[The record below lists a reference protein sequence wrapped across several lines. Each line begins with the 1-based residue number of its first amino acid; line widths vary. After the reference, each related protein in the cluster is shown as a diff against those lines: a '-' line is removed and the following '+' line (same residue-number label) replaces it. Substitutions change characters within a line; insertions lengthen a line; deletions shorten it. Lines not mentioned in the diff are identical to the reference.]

1 MTRVAVLVLALALP
15 VAIGGGVPASGQA
28 PAAKPNLLVLMTDD
42 LETDDLK
49 ALPSVRRL
57 AQQGTTFGNSFVGY
71 SLCCPSRATY
81 LTGQYNH
88 NNGVL
93 SNAPPDGGFARLD
106 HTNTLP
112 VWLQAAGYH
121 TTHIGKYLNGYEN
134 ASSHNTVP
142 PGYSDWQGLAIGTYR
157 MYDYSINDNGTL
169 VPYGTAPA
177 DYQTDVLAARAVA
190 AIRERAPSP
199 QPFYLKFSPL
209 APHGSGA
216 VAGHDGRGPD
226 PAPRHRGAFA
236 DEPLDVGPA
245 YDEADVR
252 DKPASI
258 RRLPRINAQARA
270 DIDTRNRRRLASL
283 LAVDEAITRMVDELR
298 AAGELNQT
306 VIAFTSDNGWQEGEH
321 RVVQGKVR
329 VYEPSIRVPLIV
341 RGPGFAAGAVAP
353 AMAINVD
360 LPRTLAEI
368 AGAVPGRV
376 QDGLDLRE
384 VAGGSARALARP
396 LLNETG
402 VPGLSNRNFHQAIR
416 TGTHKYVEHA
426 NGERELYDLRSDP
439 DELVNVAGDPA
450 LAGTLAELDA
460 RLEVLKT
467 CAGATCVDPQP
478 PAVQPAPPP
487 PASVPDS
494 VTPVAR
500 SVRLLDRRIR
510 LGRDKRIAIP
520 MRCALGADDGC
531 TGTLTLYERRD
542 RLVRMGSRRFSL
554 EPGQYKRVEVKV
566 RAAARRRLARRHRM
580 TVRVSARYVT
590 AAGELE
596 RAKRTYRL
604 VARGGRSRSTRSSAL
619 IGEPRS
625 SRLLVSRYSQPPGP
639 STTVRKRP

>member
-1 MTRVAVLVLALALP
+1 MIRAAVVVLALSLA
-15 VAIGGGVPASGQA
+15 VAFGGGAPASGQA
-28 PAAKPNLLVLMTDD
+28 PVKPNLLVLMTDD
-42 LETDDLK
+42 LEVDDLK
-49 ALPSVRRL
+49 ALPSVQRL
-57 AQQGTTFGNSFVGY
+57 AQQGTTFSNSFVGY

-81 LTGQYNH
+81 LTGQYSH

-134 ASSHNTVP
+134 AASRTSVP

-157 MYDYSINDNGTL
+157 MYDFSINDNGTL

-177 DYQTDVLAARAVA
+177 DYQTDVLADRAVE
-190 AIRERAPSP
+190 AIRERARSP

-216 VAGHDGRGPD
+216 VAGHDGMGPD

-236 DEPLDVGPA
+236 SEPLDVGPA
-245 YDEADVR
+245 YDETDVS

-258 RRLPRINAQARA
+258 RRLPRISAQARA
-270 DIDTRNRRRLASL
+270 GIDTRNRRRLASL
-283 LAVDEAITRMVDELR
+283 LAVDEAIKRMVDELR

-306 VIAFTSDNGWQEGEH
+306 IIAFTSDNGWQEGEH

-353 AMAINVD
+353 ATAINVD
-360 LPRTLAEI
+360 LPRTLAAL

-384 VAGGSARALARP
+384 VAAGSARALARP

-402 VPGLSNRNFHQAIR
+402 APALSNRNFHQAIR
-416 TGTHKYVEHA
+416 TDTHKYVEHA

-450 LAGTLAELDA
+450 QAATLAQLDA

-467 CAGATCVDPQP
+467 CAGASCIDPQP
-478 PAVQPAPPP
+478 PATPVPSPPP
-487 PASVPDS
+487 PTVPDS
-494 VTPVAR
+494 VTPVER

-510 LGRDKRIAIP
+510 LGRDKRISIP
-520 MRCALGADDGC
+520 MRCAQGADDGC
-531 TGTLTLYERRD
+531 TGTLTLYERRRG

-566 RAAARRRLARRHRM
+566 RKAARRRLARQRRM

-590 AAGELE
+590 VAGELE
-596 RAKRTYRL
+596 RAKHTYRL
-604 VARGGRSRSTRSSAL
+604 VAR
-619 IGEPRS
+619 
-625 SRLLVSRYSQPPGP
+625 
-639 STTVRKRP
+639 

>member
-1 MTRVAVLVLALALP
+1 MTRALVLVLALALP
-15 VAIGGGVPASGQA
+15 VASGLVAGSGPAAVAQA
-28 PAAKPNLLVLMTDD
+28 PGVKPNLLVIMTDD

-49 ALPSVRRL
+49 ALPSVRLL
-57 AQQGTTFGNSFVGY
+57 AQQGTTFDNSFVGY

-93 SNAPPDGGFARLD
+93 SNAPPDGGFGRLD

-121 TTHIGKYLNGYEN
+121 TTHIGKYLNGYE
-134 ASSHNTVP
+134 SPSFHTTVP

-177 DYQTDVLAARAVA
+177 DYQTDVLANRAVA
-190 AIRERAPSP
+190 ALRERVPSP

-209 APHGSGA
+209 APHASGA

-236 DEPLDVGPA
+236 GEPLDVGPA
-245 YDEADVR
+245 YDEADVG

-258 RRLPRINAQARA
+258 RQLPRITAQARA
-270 DIDTRNRRRLASL
+270 GIDTRNRRRLASL

-298 AAGELNQT
+298 AAGELDQT
-306 VIAFTSDNGWQEGEH
+306 IIAFTSDNGWQEGEH

-341 RGPGFAAGAVAP
+341 RGPGFAAGAVVP

-360 LPRTLAEI
+360 LPRTLAAA

-384 VAGGSARALARP
+384 VAGGSQRALARP

-402 VPGLSNRNFHQAIR
+402 VPGLSSRNFHQAIR
-416 TGTHKYVEHA
+416 TGTYKYVEHA
-426 NGERELYDLRSDP
+426 SGEREFYDLRSDP
-439 DELVNVAGDPA
+439 DELVNVVSDPA
-450 LAGTLAELDA
+450 QAGTLAQLEA

-467 CAGATCVDPQP
+467 CAGESCIDPQP
-478 PAVQPAPPP
+478 PTVPPPP
-487 PASVPDS
+487 PASPPPAPSASVLNS
-494 VTPVAR
+494 VTAVER

-510 LGRDKRIAIP
+510 LGRDKRIGIP
-520 MRCALGADDGC
+520 MRCAAGADDGC
-531 TGTLTLYERRD
+531 SGTLTLHERRTRPGPH

-554 EPGQYKRVEVKV
+554 EPGQYKRVEIKV
-566 RAAARRRLARRHRM
+566 RAAALRRLARKPRL
-580 TVRVSARYVT
+580 TVRASARYVT

-596 RAKRTYRL
+596 RVTRTYRL
-604 VARGGRSRSTRSSAL
+604 TAGWLWAS
-619 IGEPRS
+619 E
-625 SRLLVSRYSQPPGP
+625 
-639 STTVRKRP
+639 

>member
-1 MTRVAVLVLALALP
+1 MIRAAVLVLALTLA
-15 VAIGGGVPASGQA
+15 VAFGGPPASGQA
-28 PAAKPNLLVLMTDD
+28 PPDRPNLLVLMTDD
-42 LETDDLK
+42 LEVDDLK

-57 AQQGTTFGNSFVGY
+57 AEQGTTFSNSFVGY

-81 LTGQYNH
+81 LSGQYNH

-93 SNAPPDGGFARLD
+93 SNAAPDGGFARLD

-121 TTHIGKYLNGYEN
+121 TTHVGKYLNGYEN
-134 ASSHNTVP
+134 AATRSTVP

-157 MYDYSINDNGTL
+157 MYNYSVNDNGTL

-177 DYQTDVLAARAVA
+177 DYQTDVLADRAVA
-190 AIRERAPSP
+190 AIRERAASP

-216 VAGHDGRGPD
+216 VAGHNGMGPD
-226 PAPRHRGAFA
+226 PAPRHRGAYA
-236 DEPLDVGPA
+236 TEPLDLGPA

-258 RRLPRINAQARA
+258 RGLPRISAQARA
-270 DIDTRNRRRLASL
+270 DIDVRNRRRLASL
-283 LAVDEAITRMVDELR
+283 LAVDEAITRMIDELR
-298 AAGELNQT
+298 AAGELDQT
-306 VIAFTSDNGWQEGEH
+306 IVAFTSDNGWQEGEH

-341 RGPGFAAGAVAP
+341 RGPGFAPGAVAP
-353 AMAINVD
+353 AVAINVD
-360 LPRTLAEI
+360 LPRTLAAA

-376 QDGLDLRE
+376 LDGLDLRE

-439 DELVNVAGDPA
+439 DELVNVASDPA
-450 LAGTLAELDA
+450 QFGTLAELDA

-467 CAGATCVDPQP
+467 CAGESCVDPQP
-478 PAVQPAPPP
+478 PAVPAPSSPP
-487 PASVPDS
+487 LSVPDS
-494 VTPVAR
+494 VTPVGR

-531 TGTLTLYERRD
+531 SGRLTVYERRKRPGRD

-566 RAAARRRLARRHRM
+566 RAAARRRLASKRRM

-590 AAGELE
+590 VAGELE
-596 RAKRTYRL
+596 RSKRTYRL
-604 VARGGRSRSTRSSAL
+604 VARGLR
-619 IGEPRS
+619 
-625 SRLLVSRYSQPPGP
+625 
-639 STTVRKRP
+639 

>member
-1 MTRVAVLVLALALP
+1 MTRALVLMLALALA
-15 VAIGGGVPASGQA
+15 VASGLGPSASAQA
-28 PAAKPNLLVLMTDD
+28 QGAKPNLLVIMTDD

-49 ALPSVRRL
+49 ALPSVRGL
-57 AQQGTTFGNSFVGY
+57 AEQGTTFSNSFVGY

-93 SNAPPDGGFARLD
+93 SNAPPDGGFGRLD

-112 VWLQAAGYH
+112 MWLQAAGYH
-121 TTHIGKYLNGYEN
+121 TTHIGKYLNGYES
-134 ASSHNTVP
+134 ASFHTTVP

-177 DYQTDVLAARAVA
+177 DYQTDVLANRAVA
-190 AIRERAPSP
+190 AIRARVRSS

-216 VAGHDGRGPD
+216 VAGHNGQGPD

-236 DEPLDVGPA
+236 GEPLDVGPA
-245 YDEADVR
+245 YDEVDVS

-258 RRLPRINAQARA
+258 QGLPRISAQARA
-270 DIDTRNRRRLASL
+270 GIDTRNRRRLASL
-283 LAVDEAITRMVDELR
+283 LAVDEAITRMIAELR
-298 AAGELNQT
+298 AAGELDQT
-306 VIAFTSDNGWQEGEH
+306 IIAFTSDNGWQEGEH

-329 VYEPSIRVPLIV
+329 VYEPSIRVPLII

-360 LPRTLAEI
+360 LPRTLAAV

-384 VAGGSARALARP
+384 VAGGSQRALARP

-426 NGERELYDLRSDP
+426 GGERELYDLRSDP
-439 DELVNVAGDPA
+439 DELVNVADDPA
-450 LAGTLAELDA
+450 QAATLAQLDA

-467 CAGATCVDPQP
+467 CAGESCVDPQP
-478 PAVQPAPPP
+478 PATVPSPP
-487 PASVPDS
+487 PATVPDS
-494 VTPVAR
+494 VTPVER

-510 LGRDKRIAIP
+510 LGRDKRIGIP
-520 MRCALGADDGC
+520 MRCAMGADDGC
-531 TGTLTLYERRD
+531 SGTLTLYQRRSRPGRD

-566 RAAARRRLARRHRM
+566 RAAARRRLALERRL
-580 TVRVSARYVT
+580 TVRASARYVT
-590 AAGELE
+590 VAGELE
-596 RAKRTYRL
+596 RATRTYVL
-604 VARGGRSRSTRSSAL
+604 NARWLR
-619 IGEPRS
+619 
-625 SRLLVSRYSQPPGP
+625 PPAH
-639 STTVRKRP
+639 

>member
-1 MTRVAVLVLALALP
+1 MTRALVLLLALALT
-15 VAIGGGVPASGQA
+15 VAFGLVRGSGPSAFAQA
-28 PAAKPNLLVLMTDD
+28 PGVKPNLLVIMTDD
-42 LETDDLK
+42 LEMDDLK
-49 ALPSVRRL
+49 ALPSVRLL

-93 SNAPPDGGFARLD
+93 SNAPPDGGFGRLD

-134 ASSHNTVP
+134 ASVRTTVP
-142 PGYSDWQGLAIGTYR
+142 PGYSNWQGLAIGTYR
-157 MYDYSINDNGTL
+157 MYNYSINQNGTL
-169 VPYGTAPA
+169 VPYATTPA
-177 DYQTDVLAARAVA
+177 DYQTDVLANRAVA
-190 AIRERAPSP
+190 AIRERVRLP

-216 VAGHDGRGPD
+216 VAGHDGQGPD

-236 DEPLDVGPA
+236 DAPLDVGPA
-245 YDEADVR
+245 YDEADVG

-258 RRLPRINAQARA
+258 RELPRISAEARA
-270 DIDTRNRRRLASL
+270 GIDTRNRRRLASL
-283 LAVDEAITRMVDELR
+283 LAVDDAITRLVDELR
-298 AAGELNQT
+298 AAGELDQT
-306 VIAFTSDNGWQEGEH
+306 IIAFTSDNGWQEGEH
-321 RVVQGKVR
+321 RVVLGKIR

-341 RGPGFAAGAVAP
+341 RGPGFAAGAVVP
-353 AMAINVD
+353 AIAINVD
-360 LPRTLAEI
+360 LPRTLAAA

-384 VAGGSARALARP
+384 VASGSQRALARP

-426 NGERELYDLRSDP
+426 SGERELYDLRSDP
-439 DELVNVAGDPA
+439 DELVNIVNDPA
-450 LAGTLAELDA
+450 QAGTLAQLDA

-467 CAGATCVDPQP
+467 CAGEACIDAQWP
-478 PAVQPAPPP
+478 PNVPPP
-487 PASVPDS
+487 LPLTPSASVSDS

-510 LGRDKRIAIP
+510 LGRARRIGIP
-520 MRCALGADDGC
+520 MRCATGADDGC
-531 TGTLTLYERRD
+531 SGTLTLHERRSRPGRD

-554 EPGQYKRVEVKV
+554 EPGQYKRVKVKV
-566 RAAARRRLARRHRM
+566 RAAARRRLARKRWL
-580 TVRVSARYVT
+580 TVRASARYVT
-590 AAGELE
+590 VAGERE
-596 RAKRTYRL
+596 RVTRRYRL
-604 VARGGRSRSTRSSAL
+604 
-619 IGEPRS
+619 
-625 SRLLVSRYSQPPGP
+625 
-639 STTVRKRP
+639 TVG

>member
-1 MTRVAVLVLALALP
+1 MTRAAVVVLALTLA
-15 VAIGGGVPASGQA
+15 VAFGGAPASGQA
-28 PAAKPNLLVLMTDD
+28 PGKPNILVLMTDD
-42 LETDDLK
+42 LEVDDLK

-57 AQQGTTFGNSFVGY
+57 AEQGTTFSNSFVGY

-81 LTGQYNH
+81 LSGQYNH

-93 SNAPPDGGFARLD
+93 SNAAPDGGFARLD

-121 TTHIGKYLNGYEN
+121 TTHVGKYLNGYEN
-134 ASSHNTVP
+134 AATRTTVP

-157 MYDYSINDNGTL
+157 MYDFSVNDNGTL

-177 DYQTDVLAARAVA
+177 DYQTDVLADRAVA
-190 AIRERAPSP
+190 TIRERAASP

-216 VAGHDGRGPD
+216 VAGHDGMGPD
-226 PAPRHRGAFA
+226 PAPRHRGAYA
-236 DEPLDVGPA
+236 TEPLDLSPA
-245 YDEADVR
+245 YDEADVS

-258 RRLPRINAQARA
+258 QRLPRISAQARA

-298 AAGELNQT
+298 AAGELDQT
-306 VIAFTSDNGWQEGEH
+306 IIAFTSDNGWQEGEH

-341 RGPGFAAGAVAP
+341 RGPGFTPGAVVTTT
-353 AMAINVD
+353 AINVD
-360 LPRTLAEI
+360 LPRTLATV

-376 QDGLDLRE
+376 LDGLDLRE
-384 VAGGSARALARP
+384 VAQGSARALARP

-402 VPGLSNRNFHQAIR
+402 VPVLSNRNFHQAIR

-439 DELVNVAGDPA
+439 DELVNVAADPA
-450 LAGTLAELDA
+450 QAATLADLDA

-467 CAGATCVDPQP
+467 CSGESCVDPQP
-478 PAVQPAPPP
+478 PATPP
-487 PASVPDS
+487 PASPPPVVPDS
-494 VTPVAR
+494 VTPVGR

-510 LGRDKRIAIP
+510 LGRDKRISIP

-531 TGTLTLYERRD
+531 TGTLTLYERRKH

-566 RAAARRRLARRHRM
+566 RAAARRRLARKGRM
-580 TVRVSARYVT
+580 TVRASARYVT
-590 AAGELE
+590 VAGELE
-596 RAKRTYRL
+596 RAKRTFRL
-604 VARGGRSRSTRSSAL
+604 VAR
-619 IGEPRS
+619 
-625 SRLLVSRYSQPPGP
+625 SQ
-639 STTVRKRP
+639 

>member
-1 MTRVAVLVLALALP
+1 MTRALVLVLALALG
-15 VAIGGGVPASGQA
+15 VAFGLVPGSGAPASGQA
-28 PAAKPNLLVLMTDD
+28 PAAKPNLLVVMTDD

-57 AQQGTTFGNSFVGY
+57 AELGTTFSSSFVGY

-93 SNAPPDGGFARLD
+93 SNAPPDGGFGRLD
-106 HTNTLP
+106 HSNTLP

-134 ASSHNTVP
+134 ASFHTTVP

-177 DYQTDVLAARAVA
+177 DYQTDVLANRAVA
-190 AIRERAPSP
+190 AIRERARSP

-216 VAGHDGRGPD
+216 VAGHNGMGPD

-236 DEPLDVGPA
+236 GEPLDVGPA
-245 YDEADVR
+245 YDEVDVR

-258 RRLPRINAQARA
+258 RQLPRISAQARA
-270 DIDTRNRRRLASL
+270 GIDTRNRRRLASL
-283 LAVDEAITRMVDELR
+283 LAVDEAITLMVDELR
-298 AAGELNQT
+298 AAGELDQT
-306 VIAFTSDNGWQEGEH
+306 IIAFTSDNGWQEGEH

-329 VYEPSIRVPLIV
+329 VYEPSIRVPLII

-360 LPRTLAEI
+360 LPHTLAAA

-384 VAGGSARALARP
+384 VARGSARALARP

-402 VPGLSNRNFHQAIR
+402 APGLSNRNFHQAIR
-416 TGTHKYVEHA
+416 TGTHKYVEYA

-450 LAGTLAELDA
+450 QAETLAQLDA

-467 CAGATCVDPQP
+467 CAGASCIDPQP
-478 PAVQPAPPP
+478 PSTVPAPLPAP

-494 VTPVAR
+494 VTPVER

-510 LGRDKRIAIP
+510 LGRDKRIGIP
-520 MRCALGADDGC
+520 MRCAMGADDGC
-531 TGTLTLYERRD
+531 TGTLTLYERRNRPGRD

-566 RAAARRRLARRHRM
+566 RAAARRRLARKGRLTIRA
-580 TVRVSARYVT
+580 SARYVT
-590 AAGELE
+590 VAGELE

-604 VARGGRSRSTRSSAL
+604 VAR
-619 IGEPRS
+619 
-625 SRLLVSRYSQPPGP
+625 
-639 STTVRKRP
+639 

>member
-1 MTRVAVLVLALALP
+1 MIRAAVVVLALTLA
-15 VAIGGGVPASGQA
+15 VAFGGAPAAGQA
-28 PAAKPNLLVLMTDD
+28 PGKPNIVVLMTDD
-42 LETDDLK
+42 LEVDDLK

-57 AQQGTTFGNSFVGY
+57 AEQGTTFGNSFVGY
-71 SLCCPSRATY
+71 SLCCPSRATD

-93 SNAPPDGGFARLD
+93 SNAAPDGGFTRLD
-106 HTNTLP
+106 HGNTLP

-121 TTHIGKYLNGYEN
+121 TTHVGKYLTGYEN
-134 ASSHNTVP
+134 AATRTTVP

-157 MYDYSINDNGTL
+157 MYDFSINDNGTL

-177 DYQTDVLAARAVA
+177 DYQTDVLAGRAIA
-190 AIRERAPSP
+190 AIRERAPSS
-199 QPFYLKFSPL
+199 QPFYLKFAPL

-216 VAGHDGRGPD
+216 VAGHDGIGPD

-245 YDEADVR
+245 YDEADVS

-258 RRLPRINAQARA
+258 QRLPRIGAQARA

-283 LAVDEAITRMVDELR
+283 LAVDEAITRIVDELR
-298 AAGELNQT
+298 AAGELDQT

-353 AMAINVD
+353 ATAINVD
-360 LPRTLAEI
+360 LPRTLAAI
-368 AGAVPGRV
+368 AGAAPGRV

-384 VAGGSARALARP
+384 VAQGSARALARP

-416 TGTHKYVEHA
+416 TATHKYVEHA

-450 LAGTLAELDA
+450 QAATLAELDA
-460 RLEVLKT
+460 ELEVLKT
-467 CAGATCVDPQP
+467 CTGASCVDPQP
-478 PAVQPAPPP
+478 PVTPSPSPPAPT
-487 PASVPDS
+487 VPDS
-494 VTPVAR
+494 VTPVGR

-510 LGRDKRIAIP
+510 LGRDKRISIP

-531 TGTLTLYERRD
+531 TGTLTLYERRKH

-554 EPGQYKRVEVKV
+554 EPGPYKRVEVKV
-566 RAAARRRLARRHRM
+566 RAAARRRLASKGRM
-580 TVRVSARYVT
+580 TVRASARYVT
-590 AAGELE
+590 VAGELE
-596 RAKRTYRL
+596 RAKRTFRL
-604 VARGGRSRSTRSSAL
+604 VAR
-619 IGEPRS
+619 
-625 SRLLVSRYSQPPGP
+625 SQ
-639 STTVRKRP
+639 

>member
-1 MTRVAVLVLALALP
+1 MTRAVMLVLALALP
-15 VAIGGGVPASGQA
+15 VAFGLVPGSGAPASGQA
-28 PAAKPNLLVLMTDD
+28 QAARPNLLVLMTDD

-57 AQQGTTFGNSFVGY
+57 AQQGTTFSNSFVGY

-121 TTHIGKYLNGYEN
+121 TTHIGKYLNGYES
-134 ASSHNTVP
+134 AGSHTTVP

-177 DYQTDVLAARAVA
+177 DYQTDVLADRAVA
-190 AIRERAPSP
+190 AIRERVGSP

-236 DEPLDVGPA
+236 AEPLDVGPA
-245 YDEADVR
+245 YDEVDVR

-258 RRLPRINAQARA
+258 RRLPRISAQARA
-270 DIDTRNRRRLASL
+270 DIDVRNRRRLASL

-298 AAGELNQT
+298 AAGELGRT
-306 VIAFTSDNGWQEGEH
+306 IIAFTSDNGWQEGEH

-353 AMAINVD
+353 ALAINVD
-360 LPRTLAEI
+360 LPRTLAAA
-368 AGAVPGRV
+368 AGAVPARV

-426 NGERELYDLRSDP
+426 NGERELYDLLSDP

-450 LAGTLAELDA
+450 QAGTLAQLDA

-467 CAGATCVDPQP
+467 CAGASCVDPQP
-478 PAVQPAPPP
+478 PPAPPP
-487 PASVPDS
+487 SPPPAPPPSVPDS
-494 VTPVAR
+494 VTPVER

-510 LGRDKRIAIP
+510 LGRDKRISIP

-531 TGTLTLYERRD
+531 SGTLTLYERRKRPGRD

-566 RAAARRRLARRHRM
+566 RKAARRRLARKHRM
-580 TVRVSARYVT
+580 TVRASARYVT
-590 AAGELE
+590 VAGELE

-604 VARGGRSRSTRSSAL
+604 VAR
-619 IGEPRS
+619 
-625 SRLLVSRYSQPPGP
+625 
-639 STTVRKRP
+639 

>member
-1 MTRVAVLVLALALP
+1 MLVLALALP
-15 VAIGGGVPASGQA
+15 VAFGLVPGSGAPASGQA
-28 PAAKPNLLVLMTDD
+28 QAGRPNLLVLMADD
-42 LETDDLK
+42 LDTDDLK
-49 ALPSVRRL
+49 ALPSVRAL
-57 AQQGTTFGNSFVGY
+57 AQQGTTFSNSFVGY

-81 LTGQYNH
+81 LTGQYSH

-121 TTHIGKYLNGYEN
+121 TAHIGKYLNGYES
-134 ASSHNTVP
+134 ASSHTTVP

-157 MYDYSINDNGTL
+157 MYDYSINDDGTL

-177 DYQTDVLAARAVA
+177 DYQTDVLADRAVT
-190 AIRERAPSP
+190 AIRAGARSP

-216 VAGHDGRGPD
+216 VAGHDGMGPD
-226 PAPRHRGAFA
+226 PAPRHHGAFA
-236 DEPLDVGPA
+236 GEPLDVSPA

-258 RRLPRINAQARA
+258 RRLPRISAQARA
-270 DIDTRNRRRLASL
+270 NIDIRNRRRLASML
-283 LAVDEAITRMVDELR
+283 SVDEAITRMLDELR
-298 AAGELNQT
+298 VAGELDET
-306 VIAFTSDNGWQEGEH
+306 VIVFTSDNGWQEGEH

-329 VYEPSIRVPLIV
+329 GYEPSIRVPLIV
-341 RGPGFAAGAVAP
+341 RGPGFARGAVAP

-360 LPRTLAEI
+360 LPHTLAAV
-368 AGAVPGRV
+368 AGALPGRV

-384 VAGGSARALARP
+384 VARGSARALARP
-396 LLNETG
+396 LLNESGAPG
-402 VPGLSNRNFHQAIR
+402 VSNRNFHQAIR

-450 LAGTLAELDA
+450 QAATLAQLDA

-467 CAGATCVDPQP
+467 CAGASCVDPQP
-478 PAVQPAPPP
+478 PALPSPPPPP
-487 PASVPDS
+487 PASVPDT

-510 LGRDKRIAIP
+510 LGRDKRISIP
-520 MRCALGADDGC
+520 MRCATGADDGC
-531 TGTLTLYERRD
+531 SGTLRLDERRRRPGRD

-566 RAAARRRLARRHRM
+566 RASARRRLARKRRM
-580 TVRVSARYVT
+580 AVRASARYVT
-590 AAGELE
+590 VAGELE
-596 RAKRTYRL
+596 RAERTYRL
-604 VARGGRSRSTRSSAL
+604 RAR
-619 IGEPRS
+619 
-625 SRLLVSRYSQPPGP
+625 
-639 STTVRKRP
+639 

>member
-1 MTRVAVLVLALALP
+1 MTRVPLLLLALAVLVAPGLEPGSDPSAFA
-15 VAIGGGVPASGQA
+15 QA
-28 PAAKPNLLVLMTDD
+28 PGVKPNLLVIMTDD

-49 ALPSVRRL
+49 ALPSVRLL

-93 SNAPPDGGFARLD
+93 SNAPPDGGFGRLD

-121 TTHIGKYLNGYEN
+121 TTHIGKYLNGYESPIFN
-134 ASSHNTVP
+134 TTVP

-157 MYDYSINDNGTL
+157 MYDYSINDNGML

-177 DYQTDVLAARAVA
+177 DYQTDVLANRAVA
-190 AIRERAPSP
+190 AISERVGSP
-199 QPFYLKFSPL
+199 QPFYLNFSPL
-209 APHGSGA
+209 APHASGA
-216 VAGHDGRGPD
+216 VAGHDGQGPD

-245 YDEADVR
+245 YDEADVG

-258 RRLPRINAQARA
+258 RQLPRISAQARA
-270 DIDTRNRRRLASL
+270 GIDTRNRRRLASL
-283 LAVDEAITRMVDELR
+283 LAVDEAITRMVGELR
-298 AAGELNQT
+298 TAGELDQT
-306 VIAFTSDNGWQEGEH
+306 IIAFTSDNGWQEGEH

-341 RGPGFAAGAVAP
+341 RGPGFAAGAVVP

-360 LPRTLAEI
+360 LPRTLAAA

-384 VAGGSARALARP
+384 VAGGSQRALGRP

-402 VPGLSNRNFHQAIR
+402 VPGLSSGNFHQAIR

-426 NGERELYDLRSDP
+426 SGERELYDLRSDP
-439 DELVNVAGDPA
+439 DELVNVVNDPA
-450 LAGTLAELDA
+450 LAGTLAQLEA

-467 CAGATCVDPQP
+467 CAGESCVDPQP
-478 PAVQPAPPP
+478 PPTVPLLPPPAP
-487 PASVPDS
+487 PASVSDS
-494 VTPVAR
+494 VTPVER

-510 LGRDKRIAIP
+510 IGRDKRIGIP
-520 MRCALGADDGC
+520 MRCATGADDGC
-531 TGTLTLYERRD
+531 SGTLTLHERRGRPGRD

-566 RAAARRRLARRHRM
+566 RAAARRRLARTRRL
-580 TVRVSARYVT
+580 TVRASARYVT
-590 AAGELE
+590 VAGELE
-596 RAKRTYRL
+596 RVTRTYRL
-604 VARGGRSRSTRSSAL
+604 NAGWLWADRHPNSRR
-619 IGEPRS
+619 
-625 SRLLVSRYSQPPGP
+625 
-639 STTVRKRP
+639 